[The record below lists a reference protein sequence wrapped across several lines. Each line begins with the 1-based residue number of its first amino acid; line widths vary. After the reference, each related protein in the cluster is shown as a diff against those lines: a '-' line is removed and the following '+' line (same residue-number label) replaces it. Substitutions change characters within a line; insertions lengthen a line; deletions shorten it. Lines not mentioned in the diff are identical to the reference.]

1 LASFSQSVNLSG
13 IAIKRA
19 LGIVIALLLVL
30 TALPTNAATSKA
42 TPTPTAKTTAKPSA
56 KPTVSPKATI
66 KATAKATKKAV
77 VKKKPRKKVTITP
90 SPKASW
96 PPKGFK
102 ASGEVFAKI
111 PNAKELVG
119 TASNS
124 KILTA
129 QLAQKVDGVAICEKY
144 SCGAV
149 QVASLNGC
157 TRWEINAK
165 LVGET
170 SATDK
175 TLKTFG
181 TIRTLAG
188 ATKVKQ
194 ITTILLI
201 SQEPLELRHVVTNIS
216 AICHHDSTSEK
227 IPSTI
232 YKSATN

>member
-1 LASFSQSVNLSG
+1 MMV
-13 IAIKRA
+13 
-19 LGIVIALLLVL
+19 V
-30 TALPTNAATSKA
+30 TALPSNAATSKA
-42 TPTPTAKTTAKPSA
+42 TPTPTAKTTAKPTA
-56 KPTVSPKATI
+56 KPTVSP

-96 PPKGFK
+96 PPAGFK
-102 ASGEVFAKI
+102 ANGEVFAKI
-111 PNAKELVG
+111 PSAKELVG

-124 KILTA
+124 KVLTG

-157 TRWEINAK
+157 TRWEVNAK

-181 TIRTLAG
+181 TIRTLSG